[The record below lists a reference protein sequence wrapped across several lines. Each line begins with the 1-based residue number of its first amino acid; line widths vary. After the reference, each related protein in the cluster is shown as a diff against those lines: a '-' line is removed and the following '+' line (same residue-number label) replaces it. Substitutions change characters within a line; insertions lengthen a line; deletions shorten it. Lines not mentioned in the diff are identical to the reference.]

1 MTMNKPK
8 KNILMFLIS
17 NFLWK
22 DVHCVSNVNGDK
34 DLSFI
39 FENGKDDVNI
49 FCSFSM
55 FRK

>member
-1 MTMNKPK
+1 M
-8 KNILMFLIS
+8 
-17 NFLWK
+17 
-22 DVHCVSNVNGDK
+22 NGDK

-39 FENGKDDVNI
+39 LENNKDDVDT